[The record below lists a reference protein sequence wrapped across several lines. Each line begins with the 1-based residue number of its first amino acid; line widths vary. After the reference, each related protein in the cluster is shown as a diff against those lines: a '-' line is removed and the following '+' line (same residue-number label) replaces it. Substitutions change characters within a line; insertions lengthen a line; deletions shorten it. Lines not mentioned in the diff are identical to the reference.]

1 MTTDY
6 RAELQRLVQ
15 AYDEHGGKWP
25 DAHEQALF
33 QAVEAARA
41 TLAQPEPQ
49 RPTVMEI
56 VALADEVEEEGLGQV
71 DLVRRALA
79 RWGRPVIKPVPGADA
94 IATELD
100 PA

>member
-49 RPTVMEI
+49 RLTVQECNDMRKHGENYICESRDGKEIQLDGYFTREDLIELANTQPT
-56 VALADEVEEEGLGQV
+56 
-71 DLVRRALA
+71 
-79 RWGRPVIKPVPGADA
+79 
-94 IATELD
+94 TH
-100 PA
+100 

>member
-33 QAVEAARA
+33 QAVEAART
-41 TLAQPEPQ
+41 TLAQPEPEGVTDEEIEREAFKNAESDDEYRAFKSGAFFVQ
-49 RPTVMEI
+49 ERISRPTIE
-56 VALADEVEEEGLGQV
+56 
-71 DLVRRALA
+71 
-79 RWGRPVIKPVPGADA
+79 PVPGAEA
-94 IATELD
+94 
-100 PA
+100 P